1 MRRLSVFLNKSHI
14 ISVLSQVFTVEV
26 HSHNEQIKSL
36 IPLGEG
42 LKPQG
47 SKTEKEI
54 VDTWLK
60 GLQDGVSELDK
71 SMKEK
76 EGQLQAA
83 LREAEDFEG

>member
-1 MRRLSVFLNKSHI
+1 M
-14 ISVLSQVFTVEV
+14 FTVEV
-26 HSHNEQIKSL
+26 HSHDDPIKAL

-47 SKTEKEI
+47 SKAEKKM

-71 SMKEK
+71 AMMEK
-76 EGQLQAA
+76 EGQLKTA
-83 LREAEDFEG
+83 LSEAKHFEG